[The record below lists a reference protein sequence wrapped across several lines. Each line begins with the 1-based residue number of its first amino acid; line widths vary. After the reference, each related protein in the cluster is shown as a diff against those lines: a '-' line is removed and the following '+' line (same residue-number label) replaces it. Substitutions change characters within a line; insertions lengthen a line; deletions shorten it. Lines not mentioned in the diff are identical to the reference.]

1 MAEREADP
9 EKPTSI
15 DEDTEVLLGQMMFAI
30 GQGADGVHIHRSAV
44 AKMRERYRPTTY
56 DFIKNNDCSDPKKC
70 WTTKWQE
77 HAIYTLRYFE
87 VIGRLAAQYA
97 TTDGT
102 PTIDEHHLEQARVYV
117 EATYHQQAAN
127 AKAAEV
133 RGDICPPGLVG

>member
-56 DFIKNNDCSDPKKC
+56 DFIKNNDCSDP
-70 WTTKWQE
+70 
-77 HAIYTLRYFE
+77 RS
-87 VIGRLAAQYA
+87 VGRPNGRSTPSTRFA
-97 TTDGT
+97 TS
-102 PTIDEHHLEQARVYV
+102 
-117 EATYHQQAAN
+117 
-127 AKAAEV
+127 K
-133 RGDICPPGLVG
+133 